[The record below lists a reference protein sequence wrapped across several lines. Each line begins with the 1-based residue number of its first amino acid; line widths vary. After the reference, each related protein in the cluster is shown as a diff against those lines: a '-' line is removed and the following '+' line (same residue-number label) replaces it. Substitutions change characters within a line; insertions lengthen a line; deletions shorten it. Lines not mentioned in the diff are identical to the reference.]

1 MQIMLEGGLLTAT
14 IIFVLF
20 GFLWI
25 HEVRRRYHEKLTT
38 GTWFNAAGFG
48 FFPGMAAWKIFE
60 PYCGLE
66 IDGKKL
72 FEPFSQIPYL
82 TREDC
87 FAPDRIELI
96 AVLIAFVAVIVWLMF
111 RKQKLPGNGDLFLS
125 VICVWAAI
133 RTTTE
138 SLRAFSVRYEGISIM
153 MIAAVAVEMIVMA
166 IWTVRRGRNH
176 KNAAMT
182 ILEWLAITACGVISI
197 LQDAGVLSMGSSIA
211 NLAVAA
217 GCSILIAAL
226 ILSAGKD
233 SREA

>member
-1 MQIMLEGGLLTAT
+1 M
-14 IIFVLF
+14 V
-20 GFLWI
+20 
-25 HEVRRRYHEKLTT
+25 
-38 GTWFNAAGFG
+38 AA
-48 FFPGMAAWKIFE
+48 
-60 PYCGLE
+60 
-66 IDGKKL
+66 
-72 FEPFSQIPYL
+72 
-82 TREDC
+82 
-87 FAPDRIELI
+87 
-96 AVLIAFVAVIVWLMF
+96 
-111 RKQKLPGNGDLFLS
+111 
-125 VICVWAAI
+125 
-133 RTTTE
+133 
-138 SLRAFSVRYEGISIM
+138 SLRAFSVRYAGISIM

-182 ILEWLAITACGVISI
+182 ILEWLAITACGIISI